1 MRKQRRQRLVLL
13 RDFWLIVWMK
23 IVVLDSETLGFEKT
37 AWDALADLGELVLY
51 DSTEGSKAAVLEHAR
66 GATVVLSNK
75 VPLRAETL
83 AELPELKLISV
94 LATGYNN
101 VDLEA
106 AHGLGITVCNVPAYS
121 SASVAQ
127 HTVALLL
134 ELCNQCGLHNES
146 VQGGDWVRSRQFCYW
161 KQVPLEL
168 TGLTV
173 GLMGF
178 GDIGR
183 RVGAILHA
191 MGARIQACVRSPRD
205 TPDWEGFA
213 WVDRE
218 TLFATSDVVS
228 LHCPETAEN
237 HKFVNADLLG
247 TMKREAFLI
256 NTARGGLSDEKDLA
270 AALGSGQLAGAALD
284 VVAVEPM
291 RAGNPLLGAP
301 NCILTPHLAWASE
314 PSRRRM
320 LEISAA
326 NIAGF
331 LKAAPQNVVV

>member
-1 MRKQRRQRLVLL
+1 
-13 RDFWLIVWMK
+13 MK
-23 IVVLDSETLGFEKT
+23 IVVLDAETLGFGNE
-37 AWDALADLGELVLY
+37 AWGSLADLGDLVLH
-51 DSTEGSKAAVLEHAR
+51 DSTEGSTEAVLEHAQ
-66 GATVVLSNK
+66 GAAVVLSNK
-75 VPLRAETL
+75 VPLRAESL
-83 AELPELKLISV
+83 RQLPELKLISV

-101 VDLEA
+101 VDLA
-106 AHGLGITVCNVPAYS
+106 AAQGQGITVCNVPAYS

-127 HTVALLL
+127 HTMALLL

-146 VQGGDWVRSRQFCYW
+146 IQAGDWVRSRQFCYW
-161 KQVPLEL
+161 KQAPLEL

-191 MGARIQACVRSPRD
+191 MGARIQACVRNPRD
-205 TPDWEGFA
+205 MPDWDGFE
-213 WVDRE
+213 WVDVA
-218 TLFATSDVVS
+218 TLFATSDIVS

-237 HKFVNADLLG
+237 HKFVNADLLA
-247 TMKREAFLI
+247 TMKGSAFLI
-256 NTARGGLSDEKDLA
+256 NTARGGLIDENDLA
-270 AALGSGQLAGAALD
+270 LALGSGQLAGAALD
-284 VVAVEPM
+284 VIAVEPM
-291 RAGNPLLGAP
+291 QADNPLLGVP

-326 NIAGF
+326 NVAGF
-331 LKAAPQNVVV
+331 LKGLPQNQVS

>member
-1 MRKQRRQRLVLL
+1 
-13 RDFWLIVWMK
+13 MK
-23 IVVLDSETLGFEKT
+23 IVVLDAETLGFEAE
-37 AWDALADLGELVLY
+37 AWQSLADLGELVLY
-51 DSTEGSKAAVLEHAR
+51 DFTAGSKEAVVEHAR

-83 AELPELKLISV
+83 RELPELKLISV

-106 AHGLGITVCNVPAYS
+106 AREAGIRVCNVPAYS

-146 VQGGDWVRSRQFCYW
+146 VQAGDWVRSRQFCYW
-161 KQVPLEL
+161 KQAPIEL

-183 RVGAILHA
+183 RVGAILRA
-191 MGARIQACVRSPRD
+191 MGARIQACVRNPRD
-205 TPDWEGFA
+205 APDWEGFE

-218 TLFATSDVVS
+218 KLFATSDVIS

-256 NTARGGLSDEKDLA
+256 NTARGGLINEDDLA
-270 AALGSGQLAGAALD
+270 AALRSGQLAGAALD

-291 RAGNPLLGAP
+291 REDNPLLGVP
-301 NCILTPHLAWASE
+301 NCILTPHIAWASE

>member
-1 MRKQRRQRLVLL
+1 
-13 RDFWLIVWMK
+13 MK
-23 IVVLDSETLGFEKT
+23 IVVLDAETLGFEAE
-37 AWDALADLGELVLY
+37 AWQSLADLGELVLY
-51 DSTEGSKAAVLEHAR
+51 DFTAGSKEAVVEHAR

-83 AELPELKLISV
+83 RELPELKLISV

-106 AHGLGITVCNVPAYS
+106 AREAGIRVCNVPAYS

-146 VQGGDWVRSRQFCYW
+146 VQAGDWVRSRQFCYW
-161 KQVPLEL
+161 KQAPIEL

-191 MGARIQACVRSPRD
+191 MGARIQACVRSPRN
-205 TPDWEGFA
+205 TPDWEGFE

-218 TLFATSDVVS
+218 KLFATSDVVS

-247 TMKREAFLI
+247 TMKGEAFLI
-256 NTARGGLSDEKDLA
+256 NTARGGLINEDELA
-270 AALGSGQLAGAALD
+270 AALRSGQLAGAALD

-291 RAGNPLLGAP
+291 QADNPLLGVP
-301 NCILTPHLAWASE
+301 NCMLTPHIAWTSE

-331 LKAAPQNVVV
+331 LQNAPQNVVV